1 MDQLRALKYFAKV
14 AETGSFTLAARAFSV
29 PPSSVSRRIADLE
42 HALGS
47 SLLKRSTRVV
57 KITEIGQLYYEQI
70 KDILNRLEQSDELV
84 QRYQTEPMGQLR
96 ISSMVGFG
104 ERILLPLMEE
114 FTTRYPQIVLDIS
127 LSDELSTL
135 ARDDVDLAI
144 RGGYAPNERVQALKL
159 MNNDFIAVAAPRYL
173 QQYGT
178 PTGIDQLKQHK
189 GLYFRSPNGPLPWLC
204 CINDQWQEVSAPAA
218 SVSNEGKWLVQQ
230 AIDGKG
236 ILMMPNWALQPYIDS
251 GDLVQLHIQP
261 ALKITTNTDL
271 GVYLLYQKHR
281 YLVPKIKVAVDF
293 LVARVKEMQF

>member
-14 AETGSFTLAARAFSV
+14 VETGSFTQAAQSFSV
-29 PPSSVSRRIADLE
+29 PASSVSRRIADLE
-42 HALGS
+42 RSLGA

-70 KDILNRLEQSDELV
+70 NDILVRLEQSDELV
-84 QRYQTEPMGQLR
+84 QHYQSEPIGQLR

-114 FTTRYPQIVLDIS
+114 FSQRYPKVVLDIS

-159 MNNDFIAVAAPRYL
+159 MNNDFIVVAAPSYL
-173 QQYGT
+173 QKHGT
-178 PTGIDQLKQHK
+178 PTEPDHLSQHR
-189 GLYFRSPNGPLPWLC
+189 GLYFRSPAGPLPWLC
-204 CINDQWQEVSAPAA
+204 QVDEQWREVTAPAA
-218 SVSNEGKWLVQQ
+218 GISNEGKWLVQQ
-230 AIDGKG
+230 AIDGQG
-236 ILMMPNWALQPYIDS
+236 ILMMPNWGLQGFIDS
-251 GDLVQLHIQP
+251 GELIQLHIQP
-261 ALKITTNTDL
+261 ELRITTNTDL

-293 LVARVKEMQF
+293 LVARVREMGF